1 MWIEFVIIN
10 GPTAQTDTFY
20 VEEESSGGLLGGFS
34 EINPILLVIIF
45 VFTVALVG
53 LLIFG
58 LRKPQDPRLRMANN
72 RKPLPSIN
80 QAQAAAYASQ
90 QHANSPGEN
99 PYQ

>member
-10 GPTAQTDTFY
+10 GPSAQTETFY
-20 VEEESSGGLLGGFS
+20 VEEESSGGLLGGFG
-34 EINPILLVIIF
+34 EINPVLLVIIF
-45 VFTVALVG
+45 IFTVALIG

-58 LRKPQDPRLRMANN
+58 LRKPQTPRNMPHNQ
-72 RKPLPSIN
+72 KPLPRLN
-80 QAQAAAYASQ
+80 KAQAAAYASQ